1 MLNLF
6 RQVLFITIMNVTRN
20 DVIGNVCC
28 QAITVCMKSQRFLC
42 YSQGTQHSKTHLSG
56 FFDLSTELEKT
67 LLLACIETIPLC

>member
-42 YSQGTQHSKTHLSG
+42 YSQGTQHTVKHIYQDSLTYLQNSRRPS
-56 FFDLSTELEKT
+56 F
-67 LLLACIETIPLC
+67 